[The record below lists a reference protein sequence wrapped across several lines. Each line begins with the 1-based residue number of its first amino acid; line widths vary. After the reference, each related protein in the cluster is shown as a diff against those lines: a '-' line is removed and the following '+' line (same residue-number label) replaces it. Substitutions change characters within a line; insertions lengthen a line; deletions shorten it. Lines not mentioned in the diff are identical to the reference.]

1 MHRHL
6 CKRRSSLPHSCEAFS
21 PRDTRGLS
29 QPLPNKAQLFPPS
42 WEQIYCSDHQGRDSS
57 WEQLWSPHAL
67 SWRSPRVGDWSSISL
82 LLALVPVKG
91 LGLDWE
97 TGHPGWVSPSLPV
110 PITWSLWLRIW
121 CRQTS
126 RAEGCGVPPWAG
138 GCRQGSTCPT
148 PPPIATAPARSTT
161 RIPGGS
167 LSPLSAFSI
176 QQIQPL
182 PLFSHTQLSCN
193 TPRAIQVAWC
203 PPAPGLGPTASLG
216 DICRLPP
223 AEE

>member
-6 CKRRSSLPHSCEAFS
+6 CKRRSSLPHSCGAFS

-42 WEQIYCSDHQGRDSS
+42 WEQISCSDHQGRDSS

-67 SWRSPRVGDWSSISL
+67 SWRSPKGRDWSSISL

-121 CRQTS
+121 CRQTF
-126 RAEGCGVPPWAG
+126 RAETVACLRGLGDAG
-138 GCRQGSTCPT
+138 R
-148 PPPIATAPARSTT
+148 ALPA
-161 RIPGGS
+161 
-167 LSPLSAFSI
+167 LHHHPLP
-176 QQIQPL
+176 QPL
-182 PLFSHTQLSCN
+182 P
-193 TPRAIQVAWC
+193 RAQ
-203 PPAPGLGPTASLG
+203 PGSLEGPFLPSLPSASSGSSPFLCSP
-216 DICRLPP
+216 IPS
-223 AEE
+223 